1 MRPFIGIDI
10 GGTKCAVTVAQVDG
24 GIRFVWKKRFPSEAE
39 KGFEH
44 MFSLILGAVDAA
56 IAENRLDK
64 TGIEA
69 IGVSCGGPLDSK
81 SGTVLCPPNLP
92 GWENIPLAKLLS
104 DKYLVPCFIMN
115 DANACALAE
124 WKLGAGRGCE
134 NMIFLTMGTGMGG
147 GVIAEGRLLAGA
159 SDMAGEIGHLRLSG
173 DGPWGFGKNGSFE
186 GWCSGGGIG
195 RYARSVTE
203 ELTKAGR
210 SPAWIR
216 DGHAESEI
224 SAALIAEYA
233 KRGDADAQSIYAQVG
248 KMLGRGLSLLTD
260 AFNPEKIVIGSIF
273 QKSGDLLIPAME
285 EELKKECIPFSL
297 SALKVVPALLTDTL
311 GDSAAVMVALYNLGT
326 DPFYRATET
335 DEKVLFRYNRL
346 FERYPALEGYKA
358 QIMDAYI
365 LLRDCFEGGGK
376 LFICG
381 NGGSCADAEHIVG
394 ELVKGFYLKRPL
406 PEFPQLQGGLPA
418 ISLNGHPALSSAFA
432 NDCDGEYVYAQQ
444 LAALGRKGDVLL
456 GISTSGNARNVL
468 RAAQTAGKLGIRTL
482 ALTGGTGG
490 KLAECCDISVVAPA
504 NTPADVQEYHL
515 PIYHALCAML
525 ESHFFEE

>member
-10 GGTKCAVTVAQVDG
+10 GGTKCAVTVAKVDG

-44 MFSLILGAVDAA
+44 MFALILGAVDAA
-56 IAENRLDK
+56 ISENRLDK
-64 TGIEA
+64 AGIEA

-147 GVIAEGRLLAGA
+147 GVIAEGRLLVGA
-159 SDMAGEIGHLRLSG
+159 SDMAGEIGHLRLSE

-195 RYARSVTE
+195 RYAKSVTE
-203 ELTKAGR
+203 EMAKTGR
-210 SPAWIR
+210 QPAWIR
-216 DGHAESEI
+216 DGHSESDI

-233 KRGDADAQSIYAQVG
+233 KRGDSDAQGIYARVG
-248 KMLGRGLSLLTD
+248 RMLGRGLSLLAD

-273 QKSGDLLIPAME
+273 QRSGELLIPAMQ
-285 EELKKECIPFSL
+285 EELKKECILFSL
-297 SALKVVPALLTDTL
+297 SALSVVPAELTDTL
-311 GDSAAVMVALYNLGT
+311 GDTAAVMVALYNLGI
-326 DPFYRATET
+326 DPLYKATET

-346 FERYPALEGYKA
+346 FERYPALECCKA

-376 LFICG
+376 LLICG

-406 PEFPQLQGGLPA
+406 PGFPHLQGGLA
-418 ISLNGHPALSSAFA
+418 AVSLNGHPALSSAFS
-432 NDCDGEYVYAQQ
+432 NDCDSEYVYAQQ
-444 LAALGRKGDVLL
+444 LTALGRKGDVLL
-456 GISTSGNARNVL
+456 GISTSGNAKNVL
-468 RAAQTAGKLGIRTL
+468 RAAETAAKLGIKAI

-490 KLAECCDISVVAPA
+490 KLAENCAVSVIAPA

>member
-10 GGTKCAVTVAQVDG
+10 GGTKCAVTVAKVDN
-24 GIRFVWKKRFPSEAE
+24 GIHFVWKKRFPSEAE
-39 KGFEH
+39 KGFDH

-56 IAENRLDK
+56 VSENALDEK
-64 TGIEA
+64 GIEA

-104 DKYLVPCFIMN
+104 DRYSVPCFIMN

-124 WKLGAGRGCE
+124 WKLGAGQGSE

-147 GVIAEGRLLAGA
+147 GVIAEGQLLTGA
-159 SDMAGEIGHLRLSG
+159 SDMAGEIGHLRLSD

-195 RYARSVTE
+195 RYAQGVTK
-203 ELTKAGR
+203 ELVKAGR
-210 SPAWIR
+210 APAWTR
-216 DGHAESEI
+216 DGHPESDI

-233 KRGDADAQSIYAQVG
+233 KRGDADAKDIYARVG
-248 KMLGRGLSLLTD
+248 KMLGKGLSLLTD

-273 QKSGDLLIPAME
+273 QKSGELLIPAME

-297 SALKVVPALLTDTL
+297 SALKVVPAQLTDTL
-311 GDSAAVMVALYNLGT
+311 GDTAAVMVALYNLGI
-326 DPFYRATET
+326 DPSYKAIET
-335 DEKVLFRYNRL
+335 DGKVLCHYDRL
-346 FERYPALEGYKA
+346 FGRYPALEGCKT

-365 LLRDCFEGGGK
+365 LLRDCFESGGK
-376 LFICG
+376 LLICG

-394 ELVKGFYLKRPL
+394 ELVKGFYLKRPVAAL
-406 PEFPQLQGGLPA
+406 PHLQGGLPA
-418 ISLNGHPALSSAFA
+418 VSLNGHPALSSAFS
-432 NDCDGEYVYAQQ
+432 NDCDSEYVYAQQ

-468 RAAQTAGKLGIRTL
+468 RAVQTAKTLGIRAL

-490 KLAECCDISVVAPA
+490 KLAENCDVSIVAPA

-515 PIYHALCAML
+515 PISHALCAML